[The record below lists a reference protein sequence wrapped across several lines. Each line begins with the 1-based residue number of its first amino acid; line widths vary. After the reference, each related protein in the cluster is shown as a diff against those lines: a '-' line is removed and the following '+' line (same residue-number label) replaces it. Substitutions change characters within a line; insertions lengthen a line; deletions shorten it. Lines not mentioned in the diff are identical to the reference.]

1 VKARRFGLVIVGA
14 LALAL
19 AGCDSFSLRKQFTLP
34 DDTPAALA
42 LAVTKSSVAV
52 GGSVGLS
59 ASGGTPPYEFA
70 VDGDDVAPLTA
81 SNPVGSATAT
91 TFNSG
96 TAIGRMRITVTD
108 ALENTAFAYVTVLP
122 ASPVFKAAPNCDRIG
137 GNQTINLAWNYSDS
151 STIDKLR
158 LEYSVDGVSFSAVQ
172 DFTNSTTS
180 YTENGLDTAATYSY
194 RLYAVSGPY
203 VSEPAFISLP
213 PK

>member
-1 VKARRFGLVIVGA
+1 MKASRYGIAILGF

-34 DDTPAALA
+34 DDAPAALA
-42 LAVTKSSVAV
+42 LAVTKSSVPM

-70 VDGDDVAPLTA
+70 VAGDGLAPLTA

-91 TFNSG
+91 TFSSG

-122 ASPVFKAAPNCDRIG
+122 SSPVFKAAPNSDRIG
-137 GNQTINLAWNYSDS
+137 GNQTISLAWSYSDS

-158 LEYSVDGVSFSAVQ
+158 LEYSDDGISYSAVQ
-172 DFTNSTTS
+172 DFTNNTTS
-180 YTENGLDTAATYSY
+180 YNVNGLDATKTYSY
-194 RLYAVSGPY
+194 RLYAVSGAY
-203 VSEPAFISLP
+203 ESEPAFISLP